1 MSMDHLHRVKPFE
14 ILYFAYDAVLK
25 SLLLIQFSFF
35 QITDS
40 LFCFSCKPWNQGSY
54 FSL

>member
-25 SLLLIQFSFF
+25 SLLLIQFSFI
-35 QITDS
+35 QITNS
-40 LFCFSCKPWNQGSY
+40 QSYFSRKPRNQGSY